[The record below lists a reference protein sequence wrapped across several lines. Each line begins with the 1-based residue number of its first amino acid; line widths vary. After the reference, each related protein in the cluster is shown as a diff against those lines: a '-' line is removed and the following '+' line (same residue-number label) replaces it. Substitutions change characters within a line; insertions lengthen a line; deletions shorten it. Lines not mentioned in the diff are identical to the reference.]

1 LTDTS
6 SQQTNTSSIPPSSS
20 MELQPRKS
28 RETPDLTKPKS
39 IIQTKQEDTKKGRK
53 QGGGETENCNTRR
66 KITTT
71 RRTNTTK
78 HARLNKKQ
86 KRRKTTSTKLKSKAV
101 QASSFFYCTLVKRN
115 GPPRG
120 FPQNKGHV
128 DN

>member
-53 QGGGETENCNTRR
+53 QGGEKR
-66 KITTT
+66 KIATQEEKL
-71 RRTNTTK
+71 RQQQEQIQQN
-78 HARLNKKQ
+78 NKKQ
-86 KRRKTTSTKLKSKAV
+86 NTS
-101 QASSFFYCTLVKRN
+101 
-115 GPPRG
+115 
-120 FPQNKGHV
+120 
-128 DN
+128 D